1 MSYDGLNAMISYVL
15 CDLDGTILDT
25 MDLIL
30 SSFHYTFEVGL
41 GQTVSDRELLIYF
54 GQTLDDQFRQMRPD
68 LSSSDIARVVE
79 IYRAHN
85 HLEHDRHIDLIPG
98 ADQALKSLYQAGYPL
113 GLVTSKRLDMA
124 RRGLEMFDLWTY
136 FSVVVHHD
144 STTQHKPRPDPILE
158 ALRMLSA
165 DPQSVVYIGDSPYD
179 MQAAKSAGCQALG
192 LSYNT
197 FTVDD
202 LAQAGA
208 DCVYTTWEAALH
220 WIMGQ
225 TDR

>member
-1 MSYDGLNAMISYVL
+1 MSYDGLSSMISHVL

-25 MDLIL
+25 MELIL
-30 SSFHYTFEVGL
+30 LSFHYAFEVGL
-41 GQTVSDRELLIYF
+41 GQTVSDDELLLYF

-68 LSSSDIARVVE
+68 LSSSEIERLVE
-79 IYRAHN
+79 IYRTHN

-98 ADQALKSLYQAGYPL
+98 ADHALKILHHAGYPL

-124 RRGLEMFDLWTY
+124 QHGLEMFDLWAY

-158 ALRMLSA
+158 ALRMFSA
-165 DPQSVVYIGDSPYD
+165 DPHTAVYVGDSPYD

-192 LSYNT
+192 LAYNT

-202 LAQAGA
+202 LVKAGA
-208 DCVYTTWEAALH
+208 DRVCTTWEAALH
-220 WIMGQ
+220 WIMEQ
-225 TDR
+225 ND